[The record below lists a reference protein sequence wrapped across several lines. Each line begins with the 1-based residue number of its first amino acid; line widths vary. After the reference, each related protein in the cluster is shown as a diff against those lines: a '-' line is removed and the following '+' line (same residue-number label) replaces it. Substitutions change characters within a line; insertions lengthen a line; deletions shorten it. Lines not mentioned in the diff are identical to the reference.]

1 MSTLENIRM
10 AMDIVDGWGNEDW
23 LTSSQIYTLSCIDQ
37 MPWQQFCNRFNLAV
51 QASQGHIIEID
62 GAFRLTSQATDDEVR
77 TACAILDDEAAR
89 LTKQADDIRHARA
102 IQNKEIEAERQ
113 RELF

>member
-1 MSTLENIRM
+1 MSTPENIRM

-89 LTKQADDIRHARA
+89 LTKQADDIRDARA
-102 IQNKEIEAERQ
+102 IQNQEIDAERQ
-113 RELF
+113 RNIL